1 MTSEIDI
8 EISYGQSIMGKK
20 KYGAAA
26 LNDTMQKWES
36 VMLTFS
42 RAGPLK
48 QSHEKKLQMNH
59 FKSTFAS
66 TINVKMIMTKTSDFF
81 SRFKGTGLVTK
92 CTKSPTSRCQFKIT
106 PWNLSRGYL
115 DIINIKITPW

>member
-8 EISYGQSIMGKK
+8 EISFGQSIMGKK
-20 KYGAAA
+20 KYKTVA
-26 LNDTMQKWES
+26 LIDTMQKWES

-59 FKSTFAS
+59 FKSTW
-66 TINVKMIMTKTSDFF
+66 KMIMTKTNDFF
-81 SRFKGTGLVTK
+81 SRFKGTGLATK
-92 CTKSPTSRCQFKIT
+92 CTKPPTWRCQFKIVAD
-106 PWNLSRGYL
+106 WQRL
-115 DIINIKITPW
+115 W